1 VLEIALAVRD
11 TNPRKAPGPDGVY
24 HSLIKRYLDVI
35 MPILLREYNKIW
47 ESGDTPGEWFTTG
60 KTILFFKHKGGDK
73 SDPKN
78 FHPITMGNTIHK
90 ILSAIIDKRMLTSM
104 MKTGN
109 WDREQQAMGKTR
121 RMCPDT
127 HMISEVV
134 VKMCRQITGQTLNI
148 AYVDFRKAY
157 DSVSHEA
164 LTKILEKT
172 VARKVKSI
180 KQRLSNTV
188 KMLMAG
194 WKTFIVNVEE
204 PPRKVLIKRGIFQG
218 EKMSPTLFCV
228 ALTILKAQKS
238 DTVELHSIES
248 SKEGKKLT

>member
-1 VLEIALAVRD
+1 MLEIALAVRD
-11 TNPRKAPGPDGVY
+11 TNPCKAPGPDGVY

-47 ESGDTPGEWFTTG
+47 ESEDTPGEWFTTG

-78 FHPITMGNTIHK
+78 FRPITMVNTMYK
-90 ILSAIIDKRMLTSM
+90 ILSSIIDKRMLTSM

-109 WDREQQAMGKTR
+109 WDRDQQAMGKTR
-121 RMCPDT
+121 RGCLDA
-127 HMISEVV
+127 HMISEVA
-134 VKMCRQITGQTLNI
+134 VKMCRHITSQTLNI
-148 AYVDFRKAY
+148 EYVDFRKAY

-164 LTKILEKT
+164 LTKILELT
-172 VARKVKSI
+172 VAEKVKRM
-180 KQRLSNTV
+180 KQRLLDTV

-194 WKTFIVNVEE
+194 WKTSILNVKG
-204 PPRKVLIKRGIFQG
+204 PPREVLIKIGILKG
-218 EKMSPTLFCV
+218 DKMSSTLFCV

-248 SKEGKKLT
+248 FK